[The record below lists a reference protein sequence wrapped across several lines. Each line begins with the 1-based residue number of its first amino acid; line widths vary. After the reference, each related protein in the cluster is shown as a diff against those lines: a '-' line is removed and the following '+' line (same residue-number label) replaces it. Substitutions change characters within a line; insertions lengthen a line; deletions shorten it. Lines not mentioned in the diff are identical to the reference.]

1 MSRTSISA
9 IRLCAFAAFCGL
21 LLASAGCNEDLTG
34 VNGFQ
39 AEEPFSFS
47 VELTTQTLVTLNGI
61 NGNIQFDGVAGLDSV
76 RIEGIRRVTS
86 TSLEDAEAH
95 LPDLEVVVDTR
106 TDAVGVETVQPSSS
120 AGRNYIVEY
129 QITMPSDLLATV
141 DNANGE
147 IYIESIENTVRVQN
161 ANGNLIIYEIVGSVF
176 AQTANGN
183 VDCLATLPAAGT
195 LSLTTGNGNVGLLVP
210 VGTSAQFSAAVGNGN
225 ISITHLDLQDAT
237 FTRNLVTGRLGG
249 GDGQISLTTGNGN
262 IAAVGF

>member
-1 MSRTSISA
+1 MIRTSISA
-9 IRLCAFAAFCGL
+9 IRLCAFAACCGL
-21 LLASAGCNEDLTG
+21 IFASVGCNEDLTG

-39 AEEPFSFS
+39 AEEPFSIS
-47 VELTTQTLVTLNGI
+47 VEVSTQTLVTLHGI
-61 NGNIQFDGVAGLDSV
+61 NGNIEFDGVAGFDSV

-106 TDAVGVETVQPSSS
+106 TDEIGIETDQ
-120 AGRNYIVEY
+120 
-129 QITMPSDLLATV
+129 MPSDLLATV

-147 IYIESIENTVRVQN
+147 IHIESIENTVRVQN
-161 ANGNLIIYEIVGSVF
+161 ANGNLILYEIVGSVF

-195 LSLTTGNGNVGLLVP
+195 LSLTTGNGNIGLLVP
-210 VGTSAQFSAAVGNGN
+210 VGTSAQFSAAVGNGS
-225 ISITHLDLQDAT
+225 ISIAHLDLQDAT
-237 FTRNLVTGRLGG
+237 FTRNLVTGRLGS